1 MATLHF
7 DTDAGRSTVS
17 QLNVSANELQ
27 SELSRLTQRVNSMVG
42 SEWIGNSA
50 TQFQSEFQNWSQQL
64 NQVMQNLETLRQRL
78 ETEIA
83 DWEQAAAT
91 LGG

>member
-17 QLNVSANELQ
+17 QITVSTNELQ
-27 SELSRLTQRVNSMVG
+27 GQLNTLSQRINSMVG

-50 TQFQSEFQNWSQQL
+50 SQFQSEFQNWAQQL
-64 NQVMQNLETLRQRL
+64 QQVTQNLETLRQRL
-78 ETEIA
+78 EIEISE
-83 DWEQAAAT
+83 WEQAASA
-91 LGG
+91 LN

>member
-7 DTDAGRSTVS
+7 DTDAGRATVS
-17 QLNVSANELQ
+17 QLSTSSNELQ
-27 SELSRLTQRVNSMVG
+27 SQLNILAQRVNSMVG

-50 TQFQSEFQNWSQQL
+50 TQFQSEFQSWAQQL
-64 NQVMQNLETLRQRL
+64 QQVMQNLDTLRQRL

-83 DWEQAAAT
+83 DWEQAASA
-91 LGG
+91 LN

>member
-7 DTDAGRSTVS
+7 ETDAGRSTVS
-17 QLNVSANELQ
+17 QINVSTNELQ
-27 SELSRLTQRVNSMVG
+27 SQLNTLGQRINSMVG

-50 TQFQSEFQNWSQQL
+50 NQFQSEFQNWSQQL
-64 NQVMQNLETLRQRL
+64 QQVMQNLETLRQRL

-83 DWEQAAAT
+83 DWEQAASA
-91 LGG
+91 LN